1 LAFISTAEPPPRSDT
16 LGAVAARDSRTRLVR
31 RAAKADLSLPDALA
45 DRLTAYLDLLL
56 RWNRKINLTGFA
68 DPDEAVDRLLIEP
81 VLAARHVTGAGG
93 RLLDIGS
100 GGGSPAIPLY
110 LALPDWDLVM
120 VESKARKAAFL
131 REAIRTLELKRAL
144 VETARFEELLARN
157 GHGGTYSAISLRA
170 VRVERSTL
178 DVLAEFLSP
187 DGLILLFR
195 GSTGPAQIPA
205 VEPLAWTGT
214 YPLFD
219 RLGSRLTVLRRVR

>member
-1 LAFISTAEPPPRSDT
+1 M
-16 LGAVAARDSRTRLVR
+16 AARDSRTRLVR
-31 RAAKADLSLPDALA
+31 RAAKLDLFLPDALA
-45 DRLTAYLDLLL
+45 DGLTAYLDLLL
-56 RWNRKINLTGFA
+56 RWNRKINLTGFD

-81 VLAARHVTGAGG
+81 VLAARHVSGTHG

-110 LALPDWDLVM
+110 LALPDWDLTM

-157 GHGGTYSAISLRA
+157 GHGGTYSAVSLRA

-178 DVLAEFLSP
+178 DVLAEFLAP
-187 DGLILLFR
+187 DGLVLLFR

-205 VEPLAWTGT
+205 VDPLAWTGT
-214 YPLFD
+214 YPLLE